1 MKLNKILALIV
12 AGITVGISVQAGT
25 ILPGDVPNNVS
36 SIFTTADTL
45 VTLRGYTDSASTM
58 PGNFYSAGAGN
69 WFGTGSNQSLDGT
82 ETMTMQFAPGV
93 GLSGF
98 GDIYTR
104 AVITIS
110 GFLSDPRL
118 NVGSNPGV
126 LANSYSSGTLT
137 LNLDWNGGGFRNFT
151 LADQSASAG
160 QLLTVSL
167 DYATAPQWA
176 IANIDYAAV
185 PVPEPTT
192 IAVGL
197 VGLATLGLV
206 RRFRR

>member
-1 MKLNKILALIV
+1 M
-12 AGITVGISVQAGT
+12 
-25 ILPGDVPNNVS
+25 
-36 SIFTTADTL
+36 
-45 VTLRGYTDSASTM
+45 
-58 PGNFYSAGAGN
+58 
-69 WFGTGSNQSLDGT
+69 
-82 ETMTMQFAPGV
+82 
-93 GLSGF
+93 
-98 GDIYTR
+98 
-104 AVITIS
+104 
-110 GFLSDPRL
+110 
-118 NVGSNPGV
+118 
-126 LANSYSSGTLT
+126 
-137 LNLDWNGGGFRNFT
+137 NLDWNGGGFRNFT